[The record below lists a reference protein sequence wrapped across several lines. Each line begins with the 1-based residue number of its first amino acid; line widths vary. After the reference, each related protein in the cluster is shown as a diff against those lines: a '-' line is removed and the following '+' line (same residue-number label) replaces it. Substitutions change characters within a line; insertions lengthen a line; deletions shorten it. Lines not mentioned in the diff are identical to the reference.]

1 MEEELYGYINLYM
14 GQRTLIGKPFSEGKE
29 IFLTV
34 HPQADVAVYCGHHP
48 EEAAKYH

>member
-14 GQRTLIGKPFSEGKE
+14 GQRTLSGKPFSEGKE

-34 HPQADVAVYCGHHP
+34 HLQVDVAVHRGHCP